1 MEKFLRVFLRLTVVI
16 MSFFFGGKAVELGE
30 RVLHGLVPPF
40 DLSSIEMVETAWADK
55 VAIIDSYIASH
66 WFAFPSVVLGHALA
80 PFISILIFVLLNRL
94 LHSFLPE
101 KPSLLRQSLIIIS
114 VWLIIDLVMDLV
126 FVPVGP
132 LLALVDAATSFL
144 FGILAY
150 YIAASKRKIVDSN
163 I

>member
-30 RVLHGLVPPF
+30 RVLHQLVPPF
-40 DLSSIEMVETAWADK
+40 DFSSIEGASWADK
-55 VAIIDSYIASH
+55 VAIIDSYTASH

-114 VWLIIDLVMDLV
+114 VWLIIDLIMDLV

-132 LLALVDAATSFL
+132 LLAFVDAATSFL

-150 YIAASKRKIVDSN
+150 YIAASKRKTVDSN